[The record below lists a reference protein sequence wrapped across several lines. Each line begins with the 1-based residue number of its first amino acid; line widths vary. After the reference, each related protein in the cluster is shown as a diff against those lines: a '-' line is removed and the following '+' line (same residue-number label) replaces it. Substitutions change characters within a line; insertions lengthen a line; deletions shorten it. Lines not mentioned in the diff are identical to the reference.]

1 MLKAEFDKPHE
12 HIPIDSRQ
20 NPYRKSSNVNF
31 KPAGS
36 VAEIK
41 DRGSFDDNV
50 HNSLFIYHDPSET
63 NIRLDQNLR
72 LKSREFVENFK
83 KVEIPK
89 KVIETPE

>member
-1 MLKAEFDKPHE
+1 MLKAEFEKPHE

-50 HNSLFIYHDPSET
+50 HNSLFIYHDKYQVGSKLKT
-63 NIRLDQNLR
+63 KVKGIR
-72 LKSREFVENFK
+72 
-83 KVEIPK
+83 
-89 KVIETPE
+89 